1 MFDIGE
7 GPPRQITCS
16 GGKTIGPPRPMRLQ
30 TTSMGAPVPAAPRG
44 LAMPN
49 EGWLPGPV
57 THGALRKRQLAAL
70 SANAVTF
77 LSWVER
83 SEEEYKG
90 EPASRL

>member
-1 MFDIGE
+1 
-7 GPPRQITCS
+7 
-16 GGKTIGPPRPMRLQ
+16 
-30 TTSMGAPVPAAPRG
+30 
-44 LAMPN
+44 
-49 EGWLPGPV
+49 V

>member
-1 MFDIGE
+1 MNIGE
-7 GPPRQITCS
+7 RLLAAAGRPS
-16 GGKTIGPPRPMRLQ
+16 VPPRPMRLQ
-30 TTSMGAPVPAAPRG
+30 TTSMGAPVPAALCG

-57 THGALRKRQLAAL
+57 AHGALRKRQLAAL

-90 EPASRL
+90 EPASRLWSRPL

>member
-1 MFDIGE
+1 
-7 GPPRQITCS
+7 
-16 GGKTIGPPRPMRLQ
+16 
-30 TTSMGAPVPAAPRG
+30 
-44 LAMPN
+44 MPN

-57 THGALRKRQLAAL
+57 THGALRKRRHAAL
-70 SANAVTF
+70 SSNAVVTV

>member
-1 MFDIGE
+1 
-7 GPPRQITCS
+7 
-16 GGKTIGPPRPMRLQ
+16 
-30 TTSMGAPVPAAPRG
+30 
-44 LAMPN
+44 MPN

-57 THGALRKRQLAAL
+57 LHGALRKRQLAAL

-90 EPASRL
+90 EPVDRLCSRPL